1 MQKHAHGLQGE
12 YYKHLTFHH
21 VSNTHKH
28 KHHFKLCVL
37 SVIICFYIILHI
49 IHKKEAVISIGSDSD
64 FLQCY
69 EMFRYAQHDNFIL
82 LQAQRPAYRSYAFR
96 GCWFYNSKCRMFVS
110 IILASHKHII
120 IESASSCVISAIS
133 RLYRNRLRVKKV
145 NYGRFSV
152 NKSKIIVMALLSLF
166 AYS

>member
-1 MQKHAHGLQGE
+1 MQKHAHGLQGK

-49 IHKKEAVISIGSDSD
+49 IHKKESLISIGSDSD

-69 EMFRYAQHDNFIL
+69 EMFRYAQHDNIIL
-82 LQAQRPAYRSYAFR
+82 LQAQRPAYHIASLHAPTNYAFTT
-96 GCWFYNSKCRMFVS
+96 FNFQFS
-110 IILASHKHII
+110 IFNFQFSIFH
-120 IESASSCVISAIS
+120 
-133 RLYRNRLRVKKV
+133 RNRLRVKKV